1 MTDARE
7 EPDLVLLEAHPRTAA
22 VAEAAAGQL
31 GADVFDRDLHPGG
44 QALDDDDERL
54 AVGLTGGQEAQHPS
68 MVPVGHRSLGRV
80 LS

>member
-7 EPDLVLLEAHPRTAA
+7 EPDLVLLEAHSWTAA
-22 VAEAAAGQL
+22 IAQAATDSSAPMSSTVTCNPAGK
-31 GADVFDRDLHPGG
+31 P
-44 QALDDDDERL
+44 LDDDDERL

-68 MVPVGHRSLGRV
+68 MVPVGHRSPGRV